1 MLFQP
6 TTTPLSGV
14 EFIKRLP
21 SGDIER
27 ARRSIR
33 VFFLIRA
40 LFIEL
45 SLLSETELPLTKP
58 ENLFKEDDK
67 LDLSNGDLIA
77 CTIHMK
83 ERKDRRFLVIDQM
96 QFILIEPDIKKSNW
110 GIVKFCDLMQDV
122 EVTNDKEDS
131 RSLHITIHKPVTNIY
146 VKTSPPILNAKF

>member
-1 MLFQP
+1 ELFLLFQ
-6 TTTPLSGV
+6 
-14 EFIKRLP
+14 
-21 SGDIER
+21 
-27 ARRSIR
+27 SIR

-40 LFIEL
+40 LFLEL
-45 SLLSETELPLTKP
+45 SLVSETELPLTKP

-110 GIVKFCDLMQDV
+110 GIVKFCDLMQV
-122 EVTNDKEDS
+122 SIQNS
-131 RSLHITIHKPVTNIY
+131 H
-146 VKTSPPILNAKF
+146 